1 MLCFLQAFLSF
12 DKEAIGH
19 ISFSD
24 FRRILDNFCFKMTE
38 PQFKMLCRSIPLSP
52 QGGVDYQRFID
63 SCTNPPVKIV
73 SKFLGEAYK
82 CVAED

>member
-19 ISFSD
+19 IPFSD
-24 FRRILDNFCFKMTE
+24 FRRILDNFCFKTTE
-38 PQFKMLCRSIPLSP
+38 PQFKMLCRRYIPLSP

-63 SCTNPPVKIV
+63 SCTNPLVKSA

-82 CVAED
+82 CVA